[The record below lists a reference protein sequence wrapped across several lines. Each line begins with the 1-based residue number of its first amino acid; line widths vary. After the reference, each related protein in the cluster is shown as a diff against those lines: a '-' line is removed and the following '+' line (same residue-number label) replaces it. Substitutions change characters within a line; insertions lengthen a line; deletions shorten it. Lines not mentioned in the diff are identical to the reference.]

1 MGAQTSSSL
10 GRRKGV
16 VADYPNR
23 FSVFRVV
30 YDDGYWLIGSAYYA
44 SGALLANWD
53 PKKAATF
60 SKNGREMSY
69 EWGGI
74 ALDGTEID
82 PDRTGLADHF
92 TLKALAHEEESRH
105 AFAQVWAGL
114 RSTAGEAAPT
124 TSLEARRGTRAL
136 RRPSTRTAI
145 SGPTSDDSTRAAAA
159 VVLAARADCL
169 RRVGHHHSESSL
181 DSIARRCSREQVSQK
196 VRGRPFSTAMV
207 QVRVVASSSACLP
220 QKSQVFTP
228 AYAYV
233 SVSRTTS
240 PKRSEA
246 QINKA
251 GYDEWSSYP
260 ASVVTAIRSSR

>member
-1 MGAQTSSSL
+1 MIASIVSAIGSVLTVVVAVLVTTNVGETPSAKVLTATLSAVALIALQGFILLSPRHLAWARRRLDPRAVWTGVWVQDVLLPWS
-10 GRRKGV
+10 RKGV

-124 TSLEARRGTRAL
+124 TSLEA
-136 RRPSTRTAI
+136 
-145 SGPTSDDSTRAAAA
+145 
-159 VVLAARADCL
+159 
-169 RRVGHHHSESSL
+169 
-181 DSIARRCSREQVSQK
+181 
-196 VRGRPFSTAMV
+196 
-207 QVRVVASSSACLP
+207 
-220 QKSQVFTP
+220 
-228 AYAYV
+228 
-233 SVSRTTS
+233 
-240 PKRSEA
+240 
-246 QINKA
+246 
-251 GYDEWSSYP
+251 
-260 ASVVTAIRSSR
+260 